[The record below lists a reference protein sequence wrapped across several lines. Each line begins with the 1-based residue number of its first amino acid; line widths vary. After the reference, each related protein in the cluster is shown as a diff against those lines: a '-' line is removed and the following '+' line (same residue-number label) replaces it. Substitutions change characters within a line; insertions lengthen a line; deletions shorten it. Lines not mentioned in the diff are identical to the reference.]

1 MSHPQSSYNDFL
13 VHDKTFKNSES
24 FEALGEELGLDT
36 AELFTNIKSLKIPF
50 PAQEYASDLRQAQA
64 SKWAFR

>member
-1 MSHPQSSYNDFL
+1 MSHPQSSYHEFL
-13 VHDKTFKNSES
+13 VHERSFKNIES
-24 FEALGEELGLDT
+24 FEALGDELGLDT
-36 AELFTNIKSLKIPF
+36 SELFTNIKSLKIPF